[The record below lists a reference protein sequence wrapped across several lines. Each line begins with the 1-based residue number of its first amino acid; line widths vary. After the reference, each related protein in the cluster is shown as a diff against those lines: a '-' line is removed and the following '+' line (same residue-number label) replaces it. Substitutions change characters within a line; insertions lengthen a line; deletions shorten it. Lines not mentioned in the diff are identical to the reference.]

1 MSTQY
6 KFEQVS
12 TIVSG
17 KFDEIRSKCEKLGI
31 GKEHILDLFLRS
43 RIKKVTEEDD
53 SLWGSI
59 SEINVKMHSAAPNG
73 SWCGDQRQLSAA
85 NGTLN

>member
-6 KFEQVS
+6 KFEQIS

-53 SLWGSI
+53 SLYKCKNGI
-59 SEINVKMHSAAPNG
+59 CCLAAAEI
-73 SWCGDQRQLSAA
+73 RFL
-85 NGTLN
+85 